1 MRTPPAPAALVLLAV
16 LAAGGSA
23 VAGDGVDVDLW
34 HRQLAEEL
42 GPEPASEPEPTAG
55 FGLYPTLGVAAG
67 PPNWISAQ
75 AHLFASYSNGSRV
88 SLYGGLGLEEGPQA
102 DALILT
108 LGWGGVRPV
117 IGLAPQLA
125 FHGKYLRYRRW
136 DDRDHGLHHGLSLGT
151 ESALG
156 FAAVAFELGAAH
168 SERNHWLLV
177 ATVCLK
183 LAAPVHLPLA
193 RGVDAGAPGS

>member
-1 MRTPPAPAALVLLAV
+1 MRFPRAAAALVLLSALAV
-16 LAAGGSA
+16 CGGAA
-23 VAGDGVDVDLW
+23 AGDGIDVDLW

-42 GPEPASEPEPTAG
+42 GPEPEAEPEQNGG
-55 FGLYPTLGVAAG
+55 FGLFPTLGLAAG

-75 AHLFASYSNGSRV
+75 AHLFASFSDGRRFSV
-88 SLYGGLGLEEGPQA
+88 YGGLGLEEGPQA

-136 DDRDHGLHHGLSLGT
+136 DDRDHGIHHGLSLGT
-151 ESALG
+151 ESGLG
-156 FAAVAFELGAAH
+156 FAAAAFELGAAR
-168 SERNHWLLV
+168 SDRNHWLV
-177 ATVCLK
+177 TATVCLK

-193 RGVDAGAPGS
+193 RGVEAGAPGS

>member
-1 MRTPPAPAALVLLAV
+1 MGPPLAPAALVLLAV
-16 LAAGGSA
+16 LAAGGGA
-23 VAGDGVDVDLW
+23 AAGDGVDVDLW
-34 HRQLAEEL
+34 HKQLAEEL
-42 GPEPASEPEPTAG
+42 GPEPATEPEPTAG

-75 AHLFASYSNGSRV
+75 AHLFASYSNGRSV

-117 IGLAPQLA
+117 VGLAPQLG

-136 DDRDHGLHHGLSLGT
+136 DGRDHGLHHGLSLGT
-151 ESALG
+151 ESGLG
-156 FAAVAFELGAAH
+156 FAAVAFELGAAR
-168 SERNHWLLV
+168 SDRNHWLIT

-183 LAAPVHLPLA
+183 LAAPVHLTLA
-193 RGVDAGAPGS
+193 RGVEGGSPGS